1 MKALE
6 KSSVLQDSSPQEM
19 NVGRPYPLR
28 PTVTREG
35 TNFSVFFANA
45 AKVGIG
51 YPLSA
56 RTYSVKPRSLVMLR
70 GRYS

>member
-35 TNFSVFFANA
+35 TNFSVFFA
-45 AKVGIG
+45 KE
-51 YPLSA
+51 PLKNSPSGVQ
-56 RTYSVKPRSLVMLR
+56 RE
-70 GRYS
+70 